1 MHEIEIMRIKVIH
14 HDKTEGTA
22 MAKVAHDTEVIKE
35 EFLEFPSQQNQ
46 SK

>member
-1 MHEIEIMRIKVIH
+1 MKLRLLRIKVIH
-14 HDKTEGTA
+14 HDKTEGTT
-22 MAKVAHDTEVIKE
+22 MAKVAQETKVIKE